1 MKHHIAVVD
10 VGRGSARRWGPTCR
24 AREAAVA
31 FAARRGLRGESTE
44 STVCDV
50 VAWRRC
56 RGPVDDDECPRV
68 TWPPRLCARG

>member
-31 FAARRGLRGESTE
+31 SAAPHGLRGE

-56 RGPVDDDECPRV
+56 RGAVGDDECPHV